1 MKIVFISE
9 DNFLDSFGGLEQH
22 IFYLSKEL
30 VKKKCKI
37 YIISLQTN
45 TKDSYSKKKIKIN
58 GQKSNIWLIKIK
70 KKNLLHKFLNNL
82 KKTYKNKFVILLELV
97 LKLLPNL
104 YYQLIISE
112 VNKINP
118 QIIHQHD
125 YLSSIIASKMLSKY
139 KKVIFTNHTGQ
150 YLYLEKNFLSRLLQK
165 YLIRHFKYI
174 IAPSIELK
182 PKTKNSKFISN
193 GVDTN
198 FFNGKKKK
206 NNKKIIF
213 LCARRWAPTKGIIY
227 LAKAISKLDKNVL
240 DKCLFLFAGNKSDDY
255 ISYKKQIL
263 KILKEIPKKNYKL
276 LGNLSHRMLKKF
288 YLLADASILPSVMEA
303 TSLSALESMS
313 CGTPVL
319 STNVGGMPSIIKNNS
334 TGWLIESKNPIILK
348 KKIEELVYKRSSFSK
363 IGKNSKKIVH
373 KKYSWSKI
381 SNEVFK
387 IYKNIKNEK

>member
-1 MKIVFISE
+1 M
-9 DNFLDSFGGLEQH
+9 
-22 IFYLSKEL
+22 
-30 VKKKCKI
+30 
-37 YIISLQTN
+37 
-45 TKDSYSKKKIKIN
+45 
-58 GQKSNIWLIKIK
+58 
-70 KKNLLHKFLNNL
+70 
-82 KKTYKNKFVILLELV
+82 